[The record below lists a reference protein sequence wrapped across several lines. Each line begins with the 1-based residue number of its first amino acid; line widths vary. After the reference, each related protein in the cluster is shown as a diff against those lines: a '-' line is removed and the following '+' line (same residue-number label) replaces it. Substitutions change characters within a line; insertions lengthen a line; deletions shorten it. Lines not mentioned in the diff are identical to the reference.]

1 MKLSFQAEEQK
12 NLTLQGARVY
22 YEKGEHKLIVKII
35 GGADAREFEL
45 YPGQGFVCNSGER
58 FYGLDIKNTGD
69 AQEVEVEIS
78 DREKFDNRATIASTG
93 DALPVEV
100 VAGAIDLNGLLQ
112 LVNNGGSSRALS
124 VVLVAAGAKVQLL
137 GVDTDRL
144 KAALNFSADCFLGLD
159 NTVSAATGYP
169 VAAGTDWV
177 EENTAALWVYS
188 AGVNSVRIFQ
198 DLK

>member
-1 MKLSFQAEEQK
+1 MRLSFLSGDQK
-12 NLTLQGARVY
+12 TLTLQGARFY
-22 YEKGEHKLIVKII
+22 YEKGLYKLNVRMV

-45 YPGQGFVCNSGER
+45 HPGQGFVCNEGER
-58 FYGLDIKNTGD
+58 FYALEIKNLGD
-69 AQEVEVEIS
+69 VQDVEFEIS

-112 LVNNGGSSRALS
+112 LVNNGGANRALS
-124 VVLVAAGAKVQLL
+124 VVPVGAGAKVMVL
-137 GVDTDRL
+137 DANTDRL
-144 KAALNFSADCFLGLD
+144 KAALNFSADCYLGVD

-169 VAAGTDWV
+169 VQAGTDWV

-188 AGVNSVRIFQ
+188 AGANSVRILQ